1 MLYTV
6 SARSQETYTLKEV
19 KTCLAEILS
28 EAWHNSSPLKPG
40 NHVLLKP
47 NLLSAK
53 SPETA
58 VTTHP
63 VVLEAMIQ
71 ILLDSGCKITVG
83 DSPAIQRFSTVV
95 KKAGLHDLEKRYSV
109 RFQEFDSPVEI
120 KGLAGGIFKTFEVS
134 RHCLENDCFI
144 NIAKFKTHSM
154 MGLTL
159 SVKNLFG
166 CIPGKKKAAWHLAIG
181 KDRNRFARMLAEL
194 AAILPVDF
202 NIIDGITGME
212 GNGPGNGTPVNL
224 GILLG
229 GENAPAVDIVAAGI
243 IGISPQDLLTGQ
255 AAMEIKFGPTS
266 KEEIIIQ
273 GDLPPQLSFSFQ
285 LPESTRTDWHLPR
298 FLKNILRWA
307 FLPLPKVN
315 KDRCQGCLICQDV
328 CPPNAIIRK
337 NNSIL
342 IKENLCIRCYCCQEV
357 CPEDAIIFKKRGQ
370 KNQGIFL

>member
-1 MLYTV
+1 MYPV
-6 SARSQETYTLKEV
+6 SVRGLGTYNLRKVRLLLE
-19 KTCLAEILS
+19 EILS
-28 EAWHNSSPLKPG
+28 VSWTGFSALKPG
-40 NHVLLKP
+40 DHILLKP

-53 SPETA
+53 PPEAA

-71 ILLDSGCKITVG
+71 ILLGAGCKITVG

-95 KKAGLHDLEKRYSV
+95 KKAGLQFLEKRYSV
-109 RFQEFDSPVEI
+109 CFQELNDPVEI
-120 KGLAGGIFKTFEVS
+120 KGLEGGIFKTFEVS
-134 RHCLENDCFI
+134 RHCLETDYFI

-202 NIIDGITGME
+202 HIIDGITGME

-229 GENAPAVDIVAAGI
+229 GENAPAVDIIAAGM
-243 IGISPQDLLTGQ
+243 IGMSPLDLLTCR
-255 AAMEIKFGPTS
+255 AAAEINAGPGS
-266 KEEIIIQ
+266 REEIFIQ
-273 GDLPPQLSFSFQ
+273 GDLPPHLPFPFK
-285 LPESTRTDWHLPR
+285 LPEPTQTDWHLPS
-298 FLKNILRWA
+298 FFKGVLRWA
-307 FLPLPKVN
+307 FLPLPSVN
-315 KDRCQGCLICQDV
+315 RDRCRGCLFCRDV
-328 CPPNAIIRK
+328 CPPGAISEK
-337 NNSIL
+337 NGRISI
-342 IKENLCIRCYCCQEV
+342 KGNLCIRCYCSQEV
-357 CPEDAIIFKKRGQ
+357 CPENAITFKKRGDRS
-370 KNQGIFL
+370 QGISL

>member
-1 MLYTV
+1 MYTV
-6 SARSQETYTLKEV
+6 SVRIQKTYSLRHV
-19 KTCLAEILS
+19 RTCLEEILAETWRNFS
-28 EAWHNSSPLKPG
+28 ALKRG
-40 NHVLLKP
+40 DHILLKP
-47 NLLSAK
+47 NLLGAK

-71 ILLDSGCKITVG
+71 ILLDAGCKITVG
-83 DSPAIQRFSTVV
+83 DSPAIQRFSTVA
-95 KKAGLHDLEKRYSV
+95 KKAGLQDLEKRYSV
-109 RFQEFDSPVEI
+109 HLQEFDAPVEI
-120 KGLAGGIFKTFEVS
+120 KGLKGGTFKTFEVS
-134 RHCLENDCFI
+134 RHCLENDYFI

-166 CIPGKKKAAWHLAIG
+166 CIPGKKKAAWHLAMG
-181 KDRNRFARMLAEL
+181 KDRRRFARLLAEL

-243 IGISPQDLLTGQ
+243 IGMPPQDLLTCQ
-255 AAMEIKFGPTS
+255 AAMEIKSGPAG
-266 KEEIIIQ
+266 KEEIVIQ
-273 GDLPPQLSFSFQ
+273 GNLPARLSASFK
-285 LPESTRTDWHLPR
+285 LPEPTRTDWHLPR
-298 FLKNILRWA
+298 FFKRVLRWA
-307 FLPLPKVN
+307 FLPLPRIN
-315 KDRCQGCLICQDV
+315 KARCRGCLLCQDV
-328 CPPNAIIRK
+328 CPPGAIIGK
-337 NNSIL
+337 NNSIS

-357 CPEDAIIFKKRGQ
+357 CPEDAITFG
-370 KNQGIFL
+370 

>member
-1 MLYTV
+1 MPYTV
-6 SARSQETYTLKEV
+6 FVRSQETYTLKEV
-19 KTCLAEILS
+19 KTCLAGILS
-28 EAWHNSSPLKPG
+28 AAWRNRSPLKSG
-40 NHVLLKP
+40 DHVLLKP

-53 SPETA
+53 PPETA

-63 VVLEAMIQ
+63 IILEAMIQ

-83 DSPAIQRFSTVV
+83 DSPAIQRFSTVAR
-95 KKAGLHDLEKRYSV
+95 KAGLQNLEKRYSV

-120 KGLAGGIFKTFEVS
+120 KGLEGGIFKTFEVS
-134 RHCLENDCFI
+134 RHCLENDYFI

-166 CIPGKKKAAWHLAIG
+166 CIPGEKKAAWHLAIG
-181 KDRNRFARMLAEL
+181 KNRNRFARMLAEL

-224 GILLG
+224 GILIG

-255 AAMEIKFGPTS
+255 AAMEIKFGPAS
-266 KEEIIIQ
+266 KEEITIQ
-273 GDLPPQLSFSFQ
+273 GDLPPRRPLPFQ
-285 LPESTRTDWHLPR
+285 LPEPTRTDWHLPR

-307 FLPLPKVN
+307 FLPLPRIN
-315 KDRCQGCLICQDV
+315 RDSCQGCLICQDV
-328 CPPNAIIRK
+328 CPPSAIIKK
-337 NNSIL
+337 NNRIL

-357 CPEDAIIFKKRGQ
+357 CPENAIIFKKRGQ
-370 KNQGIFL
+370 KKQGTSL

>member
-1 MLYTV
+1 MYPV
-6 SARSQETYTLKEV
+6 SVRGLGIYNLRKVRLLLE
-19 KTCLAEILS
+19 EILS
-28 EAWHNSSPLKPG
+28 ISWAGFSALKPG
-40 NHVLLKP
+40 DHILLKP

-53 SPETA
+53 PPEAA

-63 VVLEAMIQ
+63 VVLEAMLQ
-71 ILLDSGCKITVG
+71 ILLDAGCKITVG

-95 KKAGLHDLEKRYSV
+95 KKAGLQFLEKRYSV
-109 RFQEFDSPVEI
+109 CFQELNDPVEI
-120 KGLAGGIFKTFEVS
+120 KGLEGGIFKTFEVS
-134 RHCLENDCFI
+134 RHCLETDYFI

-224 GILLG
+224 GILIG

-255 AAMEIKFGPTS
+255 AAMEIKFGPAS
-266 KEEIIIQ
+266 KEEITIQ
-273 GDLPPQLSFSFQ
+273 GDLPPRRPLPFQ
-285 LPESTRTDWHLPR
+285 LPEPTRTDWHLPR

-307 FLPLPKVN
+307 FLPLPRIN
-315 KDRCQGCLICQDV
+315 RDSCQGCLICQDV
-328 CPPNAIIRK
+328 CPPSAIIKK
-337 NNSIL
+337 NNRIF
-342 IKENLCIRCYCCQEV
+342 IKENLCIRCYCCQEI
-357 CPEDAIIFKKRGQ
+357 CPENAITFKKKGH
-370 KNQGIFL
+370 NSQGISL